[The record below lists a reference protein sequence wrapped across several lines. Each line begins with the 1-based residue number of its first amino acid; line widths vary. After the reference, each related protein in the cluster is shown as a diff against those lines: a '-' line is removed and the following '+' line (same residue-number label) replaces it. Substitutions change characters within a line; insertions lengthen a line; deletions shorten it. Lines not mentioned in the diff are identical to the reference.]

1 MAGEPV
7 NSANKEETEGVRPD
21 ERYLMN
27 ENIQFLQAFLKNPL
41 KVGAVAPSSPDLAW
55 QMLDG
60 VLPDR
65 DNIII
70 ELGVGTGAITKHIVE
85 ILPDNESYLGIELDE
100 RLVSTLH
107 NRYPEMN
114 IVRGNAC
121 DLSSIHEVSGL
132 GKASY
137 LLCCL
142 PFVTLPEDV
151 AARVL
156 AEIEKYMEQGCLF
169 RVFQYA
175 HGYYTPSAIR
185 LRKFMRDRYGYSKRS
200 RLVAKNVPPAYTLS
214 WSTL

>member
-1 MAGEPV
+1 
-7 NSANKEETEGVRPD
+7 
-21 ERYLMN
+21 MN

-60 VLPDR
+60 LLPDK

-70 ELGVGTGAITKHIVE
+70 ELGVGTGAITKYIAE
-85 ILPDNESYLGIELDE
+85 ILPDNDSYLGIELDAS
-100 RLVSTLH
+100 LVTSLK
-107 NRYPEMN
+107 
-114 IVRGNAC
+114 VRHPDINVVQGNAC
-121 DLSSIHEVSGL
+121 ELSAIHNASGL

-137 LLCCL
+137 ILCCL
-142 PFVTLPEDV
+142 PFVTLPEEV

-169 RVFQYA
+169 RAFQYA

-185 LRKFMRDRYGYSKRS
+185 LRKFMRDRYGNSKRS
-200 RLVAKNVPPAYTLS
+200 KLVAKNVPPAYTLT